1 MCASIW
7 IFWRVYCLH
16 EWLKLV
22 ATHPDCC
29 KSFSTECACH
39 SLEFNFLFMSSIP
52 PWGWDLLG
60 DLVFNLKIL
69 VQPGARGRTMYKEA
83 VAIDQDSK
91 PWFHNGEI
99 RPAKNEKMQPPAAV
113 ILSPDWRETLQDTVL
128 FACFCHQ
135 ILGLRKG
142 CGSLSI
148 QHCAI
153 FVLRRI

>member
-22 ATHPDCC
+22 ATHPYCC

-39 SLEFNFLFMSSIP
+39 SLEFIFWFMSSIP
-52 PWGWDLLG
+52 PCGWDLLG

-83 VAIDQDSK
+83 VAIDQDSN

-113 ILSPDWRETLQDTVL
+113 ILSPGWLERNFTGHRFICMLLPSNIRVEKGMWVTLNS
-128 FACFCHQ
+128 
-135 ILGLRKG
+135 GLCDIR
-142 CGSLSI
+142 S
-148 QHCAI
+148 A
-153 FVLRRI
+153 